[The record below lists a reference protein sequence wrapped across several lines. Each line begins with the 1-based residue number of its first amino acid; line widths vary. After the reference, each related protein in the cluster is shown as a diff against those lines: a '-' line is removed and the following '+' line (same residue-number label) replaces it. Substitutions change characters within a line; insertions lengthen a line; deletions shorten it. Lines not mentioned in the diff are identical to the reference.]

1 MHATR
6 LQMIA
11 LTAGAVLVGL
21 SRIGG
26 LPADISI
33 IAFDPVALMQP
44 VIGPGTTKFQGAP
57 ARPM

>member
-1 MHATR
+1 MRAIR

-26 LPADISI
+26 LPADIST

-44 VIGPGTTKFQGAP
+44 VVGAGTTKFQGGP
-57 ARPM
+57 TRPM